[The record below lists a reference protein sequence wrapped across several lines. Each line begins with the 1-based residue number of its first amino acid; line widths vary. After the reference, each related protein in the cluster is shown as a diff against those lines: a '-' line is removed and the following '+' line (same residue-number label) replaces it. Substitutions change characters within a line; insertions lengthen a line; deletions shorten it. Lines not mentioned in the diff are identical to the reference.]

1 MSNLATKRIHND
13 IKLLK
18 TGILDKEN
26 IYVDF
31 NESDIFKARAL
42 IIGPEIKDSPYIGGF
57 YFFDIEFPKN
67 YPLSPPKVKFM
78 TLYDRVRL
86 GLNLTLSYKVIKLPF
101 ISS

>member
-1 MSNLATKRIHND
+1 MSNLATKRIHAD

-18 TGILDKEN
+18 TGVLDNEN

-42 IIGPEIKDSPYIGGF
+42 VIGPPIKGSPYIGGF

-67 YPLSPPKVKFM
+67 YPFTIKSKI
-78 TLYDRVRL
+78 YD
-86 GLNLTLSYKVIKLPF
+86 F
-101 ISS
+101 I